1 MKKRIIHFV
10 VLLLIVAPSFAQF
23 RAGIK
28 GGGNISNINMN
39 MGGVELE
46 IYKPRMGIHAGFMA
60 EYMFGAHFGLHSELM
75 YFYSGAAI
83 DSEKY
88 MQGLEVELMYFYSGA
103 AIDSEKYMQGLEV
116 PDGASLE
123 GYVDM
128 HTFQLPLYL
137 KTKFAVS
144 PNAKLY
150 VMGGGFATYAPTA
163 NQHVRT
169 SYEQESMKV
178 KWSLFEPKIRIL
190 DTEESN
196 VYMQQRWNVGL
207 AAEIGAEI
215 MDKITVGV
223 GFRHVLNNMAAF
235 GYMVGGGSLKPTTQ
249 MWTASVSVGYFF

>member
-23 RAGIK
+23 RTGVK

-46 IYKPRMGIHAGFMA
+46 IYEPRMGVHAGFMA
-60 EYMFGAHFGLHSELM
+60 EYMFGAHFGLHS
-75 YFYSGAAI
+75 
-83 DSEKY
+83 
-88 MQGLEVELMYFYSGA
+88 ELMYFYSGA

-150 VMGGGFATYAPTA
+150 VMGGGFATFAPTA
-163 NQHVRT
+163 NQHMRT
-169 SYEQESMKV
+169 SYEQESIKV